1 LSRQLYWLDM
11 TNTFKMVGARLS
23 LDFHNTASWVG
34 HEVVGD
40 ETIKSFSD
48 ITLWCHEAGI
58 LGDNR
63 LGQID
68 LGALDHPQHADEA
81 VAAAIRLRGT
91 LRILFAS
98 AARHCLPPPDAVES
112 LNGMLARM
120 PLRLRPDGDDGSFQ
134 WDWRVDG
141 ENLEA
146 VLWPVIWDAATLLRD
161 RDALRRVKSC
171 AGDRCGWLFL
181 DTSRRGNRRW
191 CDMADC
197 GNRAKVRRFHQR
209 HRRKGSSDSS

>member
-1 LSRQLYWLDM
+1 M

-23 LDFHNTASWVG
+23 LDFHNTASWIG
-34 HEVVGD
+34 DEIVGD

-48 ITLWCHEAGI
+48 ITLWCHEAGV
-58 LGDNR
+58 LEDHR
-63 LGQID
+63 LRQID
-68 LGALDHPQHADEA
+68 QDALDHPRRAHEA
-81 VAAAIRLRGT
+81 VAAALRLRGT
-91 LRILFAS
+91 LRMLFAAIAQRGS
-98 AARHCLPPPDAVES
+98 PPAEAVES
-112 LNGMLARM
+112 LNSMLAKL
-120 PLRLRPDGDDGSFQ
+120 PLRLRSDGEDGGFE

-141 ENLEA
+141 ENLGA

-161 RDALRRVKSC
+161 HDALQRVKSC

-209 HRRKGSSDSS
+209 HRRKRSNDSS

>member
-1 LSRQLYWLDM
+1 M

-34 HEVVGD
+34 DEVVGD

-48 ITLWCHEAGI
+48 ITLWCRQAGV
-58 LGDNR
+58 LEDTR
-63 LGQID
+63 LRQLD
-68 LGALDHPQHADEA
+68 RVALDHPQRAREA

-91 LRILFAS
+91 LRLLFAAIAQNGS
-98 AARHCLPPPDAVES
+98 PPAKAVES
-112 LNGMLARM
+112 LNSMLAKL
-120 PLRLRPDGDDGSFQ
+120 PLRLRSDRDGGLE
-134 WDWRVDG
+134 WDWSGTG
-141 ENLEA
+141 ENFEA

-161 RDALRRVKSC
+161 RDALQRVKSC

-197 GNRAKVRRFHQR
+197 GNRAKVRRFHEK
-209 HRRKGSSDSS
+209 HRGKRSSDSS